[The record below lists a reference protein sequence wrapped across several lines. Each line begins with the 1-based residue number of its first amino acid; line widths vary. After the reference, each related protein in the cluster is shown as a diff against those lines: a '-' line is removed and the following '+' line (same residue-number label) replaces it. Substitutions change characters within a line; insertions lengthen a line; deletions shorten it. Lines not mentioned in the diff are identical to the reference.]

1 MAAPTNTFLTSTSIG
16 NRESLH
22 DIITILNKDDTP
34 FQSMIGS
41 GEAFAT
47 FEEWQIDSLGAVNTT
62 NFQPEGNTVV
72 AQTITPTVRVGN
84 RLQILNKPFT
94 ISRTEQSIRKAG
106 RDSEVSYQ
114 TALAGRRVKMDLE
127 GFLSQNQASNGNDP
141 RKLGGYESWL
151 SSNVSRGA
159 TGSSGGFTA
168 GNTVAA
174 TDSTVLRSATLAL
187 LKTVLKSAWDNG
199 GKPNWLLMSS
209 GQKMVFSTFV
219 GVATLFTD
227 AGKPTTLTGT
237 IDRFRS
243 DFGIFNAAMSRFVR
257 TSCIMAVDPSL
268 WGILWLDKWKKQE
281 LAQVGDARA
290 FQIVGECTL
299 MSKNEAGSGILAD
312 LQQ

>member
-1 MAAPTNTFLTSTSIG
+1 MAAPTNTFVTTNSIG

-34 FQSMIGS
+34 FQSMIDS
-41 GEAFAT
+41 GDAAAT
-47 FEEWQIDSLGAVNTT
+47 FEEWQIDSLGSANAT

-72 AQTITPTVRVGN
+72 AQAVTPTVRVGN
-84 RLQILNKPFT
+84 RLQILNKPYT

-106 RDSEVSYQ
+106 RDSEISYQ

-127 GFLSQNQASNGNDP
+127 AFISQNQASTGSDP
-141 RKLGGYESWL
+141 RKLGGFESWL
-151 SSNVSRGA
+151 TSNTSRGV
-159 TGSSGGFTA
+159 TGTNGGFVTS
-168 GNTVAA
+168 NTVAA
-174 TDSTVLRSATLAL
+174 TDSSLTRGATLAL

-199 GKPNWLLMSS
+199 GKPSWLIMSS
-209 GQKMVFSTFV
+209 AQKMAFSTFT

-227 AGKPTTLTGT
+227 AGKPTVLTGT

-257 TSCIMAVDPSL
+257 GREIMVVDPSL

-290 FQIVGECTL
+290 FQIVGEMTL
-299 MSKNEAGSGILAD
+299 QCKNEAGSGIVAD
-312 LQQ
+312 LA

>member
-1 MAAPTNTFLTSTSIG
+1 MAAPTNTFVTTASVG

-34 FQSMIGS
+34 FQSMIDS
-41 GEAFAT
+41 GDAAAT
-47 FEEWQIDSLGAVNTT
+47 FEEWQIDSLGAANTT

-72 AQTITPTVRVGN
+72 AQSVVATTRVGN

-106 RDSEVSYQ
+106 RDSEISYQ

-127 GFLSQNQASNGNDP
+127 LFISQNQASTGNDP
-141 RKLGGYESWL
+141 RKLGGFESWL
-151 SSNVSRGA
+151 TSNVSRGT
-159 TGSSGGFTA
+159 TGASGGFTA
-168 GNTVAA
+168 SNTVAP
-174 TDSTVLRSATLAL
+174 TDGIARAGTLAL

-209 GQKMVFSTFV
+209 TQKMVFSTFT
-219 GVATLFTD
+219 GIATLYTD
-227 AGKPTTLTGT
+227 TGKPTTLTGT

-257 TSCIMAVDPSL
+257 TSVIMVVDPSL
-268 WGILWLDKWKKQE
+268 WGLLWLDKWKKQE
-281 LAQVGDARA
+281 MAQVGDARA
-290 FQIVGECTL
+290 FQIVGEVTL
-299 MSKNEAGSGILAD
+299 MSKNEAGSGIVAD
-312 LQQ
+312 LS